1 MTQLASPCAEPARG
15 PCAES
20 AAAHPAKTT
29 PHRALAGEKRKVK
42 AACGVVAAPDALGSA
57 ASLARDRR
65 GAVGALGD
73 ACANVL
79 SPPSVTP
86 TRRKCRGS
94 PVRRSATSRACG
106 HAEASAVPEKADASP
121 SSGASGRRSR
131 NGGRA
136 ERGACAS
143 PAQVAAG
150 ASPPQMPVTGL
161 IGRMWKLDEK
171 GSMVEPCEVD
181 PDSMDFSPQMPLLG
195 PTKRPC
201 SAPTGSRPQRR
212 LASMGAAGATLE
224 RRRPLRPVSA
234 AVVGGAAAG
243 DAAAG
248 GAVAGGAAAG
258 APAGA
263 APLRRPASAAAI
275 AGASHTAAAA
285 AAAPPVSW
293 PALEA
298 SKARAAAAMDRAH
311 YLAGSHRRVAEEIS
325 EQAEEL
331 RRLALYEGLGGV
343 RCRRV
348 LARGEARVARVLTEH
363 REHMSRERTE
373 LRTLSSLSR
382 YIVDQELRCV
392 GNAGATAARE
402 AALGTSLVG
411 KPHPEYAAL
420 LSRPAEWPAAC
431 IADDASAGA
440 GAAGA
445 AGAAA
450 VATSA
455 IGSGVGAQ
463 DADTQA
469 KDEA

>member
-1 MTQLASPCAEPARG
+1 
-15 PCAES
+15 
-20 AAAHPAKTT
+20 
-29 PHRALAGEKRKVK
+29 
-42 AACGVVAAPDALGSA
+42 
-57 ASLARDRR
+57 
-65 GAVGALGD
+65 
-73 ACANVL
+73 
-79 SPPSVTP
+79 
-86 TRRKCRGS
+86 
-94 PVRRSATSRACG
+94 
-106 HAEASAVPEKADASP
+106 
-121 SSGASGRRSR
+121 
-131 NGGRA
+131 
-136 ERGACAS
+136 
-143 PAQVAAG
+143 
-150 ASPPQMPVTGL
+150 
-161 IGRMWKLDEK
+161 
-171 GSMVEPCEVD
+171 
-181 PDSMDFSPQMPLLG
+181 
-195 PTKRPC
+195 
-201 SAPTGSRPQRR
+201 
-212 LASMGAAGATLE
+212 
-224 RRRPLRPVSA
+224 
-234 AVVGGAAAG
+234 
-243 DAAAG
+243 
-248 GAVAGGAAAG
+248 
-258 APAGA
+258 
-263 APLRRPASAAAI
+263 
-275 AGASHTAAAA
+275 
-285 AAAPPVSW
+285 
-293 PALEA
+293 
-298 SKARAAAAMDRAH
+298 MDRAH